1 MGNIMY
7 TRQEKLDIT
16 PPNGVTV
23 IGCGGVGAWVAIDL
37 AMSGVRK
44 LTLFDHD
51 KLEIHNLNRLP
62 FSALNVGK
70 PKTEVLQKYIA
81 EIRPETDVKC
91 YGKFTL
97 VSAALCDN
105 IVVDCTDVLAVQ
117 AEIYEM
123 CQKGDRDYYRV
134 GYDGHH
140 LTIIDGRSEAA
151 PTPKKVW
158 STDDSHTGYTI
169 VPSWLVPP
177 QIAAAALT
185 HMLCCD
191 SGDFSYPPIQ
201 DTIDNLLWS

>member
-70 PKTEVLQKYIA
+70 PKTEVL
-81 EIRPETDVKC
+81 
-91 YGKFTL
+91 
-97 VSAALCDN
+97 
-105 IVVDCTDVLAVQ
+105 
-117 AEIYEM
+117 
-123 CQKGDRDYYRV
+123 
-134 GYDGHH
+134 
-140 LTIIDGRSEAA
+140 
-151 PTPKKVW
+151 
-158 STDDSHTGYTI
+158 
-169 VPSWLVPP
+169 
-177 QIAAAALT
+177 
-185 HMLCCD
+185 
-191 SGDFSYPPIQ
+191 
-201 DTIDNLLWS
+201 